1 MRRTPLN
8 LVRTPVLNAA
18 LCLSMCIAILQT
30 SSLCRAQ
37 AEQVQ
42 NPMPELTLP
51 DPDDLLPAVLHNVI
65 DGDSVELFVQG
76 RIVRYELVGADA
88 PDIVKD
94 TETPLFGSIEARDF
108 ISSLLVGEQLAV
120 LPDSRKPTDALGRS
134 RGYLYRMPDKLFVNL
149 ELVRTGHAK
158 HTRDPSGF
166 NNAVFRWAQ
175 DRARDASKGV
185 WAPRPEPPKP
195 PKPEPK
201 ETQQETQQEPEPTT
215 KPNPKQTQPETPSSK
230 PEPANSLSAPDIVY
244 VTESGSK
251 YHTKDCRHT
260 SDSSIAK
267 KRSEVEKTHQPCKV
281 CEPDKDR

>member
-1 MRRTPLN
+1 MRRSLPN
-8 LVRTPVLNAA
+8 LVKSPVLKAA

-30 SSLCRAQ
+30 SSPCGAQ
-37 AEQVQ
+37 TEPVQ

-94 TETPLFGSIEARDF
+94 TESPLFGSVEARDF
-108 ISSLLVGEQLAV
+108 LSSLLVGEQLAV

-166 NNAVFRWAQ
+166 NNAAFRWAQ

-195 PKPEPK
+195 PKPAPEEK
-201 ETQQETQQEPEPTT
+201 KQESKPT
-215 KPNPKQTQPETPSSK
+215 PKQSQPESQPETNSSSQS
-230 PEPANSLSAPDIVY
+230 EPAQPVSATDVVY
-244 VTESGSK
+244 VTVSGSK

-281 CEPDKDR
+281 CEPDKSR